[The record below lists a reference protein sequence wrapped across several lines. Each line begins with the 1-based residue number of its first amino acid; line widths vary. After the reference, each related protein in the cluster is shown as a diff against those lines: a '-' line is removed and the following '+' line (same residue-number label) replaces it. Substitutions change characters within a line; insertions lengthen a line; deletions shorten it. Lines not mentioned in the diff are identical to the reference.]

1 MKLIDHFGQIFSTR
15 KGFSEFSKVQFII
28 IFISLSLPYLAQTQI
43 INNNLPELQNIDVE
57 EHLGEYIPLN
67 LFFIN
72 DQGNKVELSNYFNQ
86 GKPVILVMAYYNCPM
101 LCTLVLN
108 GITQS
113 VYNMGLELGED
124 YNMITVSIDPRET
137 AELASAKKKTH
148 MKMLNKPEI
157 DEGWTFFVGED
168 ENIKKL
174 ADAVGFKYYYVEDRE
189 EFAHPAVVMLLTED
203 GKISRY
209 LYGIEYKPMDV
220 KLGLLEAAQ
229 GRIGSTIDRL
239 ILYCYHYD
247 PNSKGYV
254 VFAGNVMKIG
264 GAITLVIMAIFLGL
278 MWVRE
283 SRKKSLSFSNN

>member
-1 MKLIDHFGQIFSTR
+1 MGLIEILNLCILSG
-15 KGFSEFSKVQFII
+15 KGLSEFNKCLITII
-28 IFISLSLPYLAQTQI
+28 VISFFLPIFAKSQI
-43 INNNLPELQNIDVE
+43 ISDNIPELQNIDVE

-67 LFFIN
+67 LQFKN
-72 DQGNKVELSNYFNQ
+72 DQGIDVYLSDYFNQ
-86 GKPVILVMAYYNCPM
+86 GKPVILVLAYYDCPM

-113 VYNMGLELGED
+113 VYEMGLELGTD
-124 YNMITVSIDPRET
+124 YQMITVSIDPRESS
-137 AELASAKKKTH
+137 ELAKAKKKTH
-148 MKMLNKPEI
+148 MKMLNKS
-157 DEGWTFFVGED
+157 DTNEGWTFFIGEN
-168 ENIKKL
+168 EEIEKL

-189 EFAHPAVVMLLTED
+189 EFAHPAVVMLLTDD

-209 LYGIEYKPMDV
+209 LYGIEYRPMDV

-254 VFAGNVMKIG
+254 VFAGNVMKLG
-264 GAITLVIMAIFLGL
+264 GALTLAIMAIFLGL
-278 MWVRE
+278 MWVKE
-283 SRKKSLSFSNN
+283 SRRKSLSFSKN